1 MTSQKQET
9 FEGIDFDAIKDV
21 TSLENDEIKV
31 LKICFNMFD
40 VKDQG
45 FLSSEDLDDILR
57 GMGFRPSKEEL
68 KDILEEIDEDGS
80 GEIEFAEFCQLCAKF
95 LVEEPD
101 EDTMKAELKEAFRI
115 YDKNSNGYITT
126 DQLREIISELDQR
139 LTPEDL
145 DGIIEEIDEDGSGTM
160 DFDEFCQMMMTKWSL
175 RCNNNRFNNS
185 ILPLFV
191 FRRDV
196 LKHN

>member
-1 MTSQKQET
+1 MSSQKQET
-9 FEGIDFDAIKDV
+9 FEGIDFAAIHDV

-40 VKDQG
+40 VNDQG
-45 FLSSEDLDDILR
+45 FLSADDLDDILR

-101 EDTMKAELKEAFRI
+101 EDTLKAELKEAFRI
-115 YDKNSNGYITT
+115 YDKQGDGFIST
-126 DQLREIISELDQR
+126 DQLREIISELDTR
-139 LTPEDL
+139 LTAEDL
-145 DGIIEEIDEDGSGTM
+145 DGIIDEIDEDGSGTM
-160 DFDEFCQMMMTKWSL
+160 DFDEFCEMMMSK
-175 RCNNNRFNNS
+175 
-185 ILPLFV
+185 
-191 FRRDV
+191 
-196 LKHN
+196 